1 MVLGSLLIS
10 DPFPTNAVYPFPV
23 NFEPLRSIIFMHQSF
38 VGIQCA
44 AHASMNVLSAL
55 LLLFTT
61 ARFEILMTELRNVN
75 DIETLIKSMKK
86 YSTKQP
92 FAVKAQFLTV
102 SGTALLEVLMCSLP
116 ADHLIDM
123 SENIM
128 QGIYES
134 KWYERSLKIQ
144 KSTVLMLTPQ
154 SPVTVKIKCLIP
166 VLSLN
171 FYCSYVSNVFS
182 LFTAL
187 RIAMINDETEN

>member
-1 MVLGSLLIS
+1 MQYLTFGPPCIVYNNSKIWSFRYATDVVTTIRLLVLITVITCTVACVFAGINLI
-10 DPFPTNAVYPFPV
+10 
-23 NFEPLRSIIFMHQSF
+23 
-38 VGIQCA
+38 G
-44 AHASMNVLSAL
+44 
-55 LLLFTT
+55 
-61 ARFEILMTELRNVN
+61 
-75 DIETLIKSMKK
+75 
-86 YSTKQP
+86 KQP

-187 RIAMINDETEN
+187 RIVMIDDENGN